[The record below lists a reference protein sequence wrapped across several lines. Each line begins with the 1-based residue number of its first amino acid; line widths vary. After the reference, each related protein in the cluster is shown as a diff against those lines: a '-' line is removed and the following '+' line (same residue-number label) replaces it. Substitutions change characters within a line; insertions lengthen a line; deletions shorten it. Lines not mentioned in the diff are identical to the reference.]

1 MVFACTLFSSSKGNC
16 TYVRSGRDEFL
27 IDAGVSAKRICDSL
41 CGIGA
46 DIKNIS
52 AIFITHE
59 HIDHI
64 KGLAVISKKYG
75 IPVYAPYLCARYI
88 KTSFPEVAPYLCEN
102 NPGNTVKLQDTV
114 ITAYATPHDSQG
126 SVCFRITTPSGVIGY
141 ATDIGHASEQ
151 VWEALCGAD
160 SVVVESNHDLEL
172 LENGPY
178 PRALKNR
185 ILSDYG
191 HLSNCDC
198 GSLLCRLVHS
208 GTKRIVLAHL
218 SEENNRPPLALAA
231 ARGTLMGSGI
241 RVGEEVILR
250 VAPPDGVCEI
260 MNIKE

>member
-16 TYVRSGRDEFL
+16 AYFRSGSDEFL
-27 IDAGVSAKRICDSL
+27 IDAGVSAKRICDAL
-41 CGIGA
+41 RGIGT

-59 HIDHI
+59 HSDHI
-64 KGLAVISKKYG
+64 KGLSVICKKYG
-75 IPVYAPYLCARYI
+75 VPVYAPYLCKNYI
-88 KTSFPEVAPYLCEN
+88 NSYYPEVSPFIVEN
-102 NPGNTVKLQDTV
+102 NPGNTVVLSDTSV
-114 ITAYATPHDSQG
+114 TAYATPHDSQG
-126 SVCFRITTPSGVIGY
+126 SVCYRITTPKGVIGY
-141 ATDIGHASEQ
+141 ATDIGHISDQ

-178 PRALKNR
+178 PRSLKNR

-198 GSLLCRLVHS
+198 GEVLCRLAYS
-208 GTKRIVLAHL
+208 GTKHIVLAHL

-231 ARGTLMGSGI
+231 ARGTLMGSGV
-241 RVGEEVILR
+241 RVGEQVTLR
-250 VAPPDGVCEI
+250 VAPPDGICEI

>member
-16 TYVRSGRDEFL
+16 TYIRSGRDEFL
-27 IDAGVSAKRICDSL
+27 IDAGVSAKRITDAL
-41 CGIGA
+41 AGIGT

-52 AIFITHE
+52 AIFVTHE
-59 HIDHI
+59 HTDHI
-64 KGLAVISKKYG
+64 KGLAVISKKHG
-75 IPVYAPYLCARYI
+75 IPVYAPYLCGRYI
-88 KTSFPEVAPYLCEN
+88 KKNMPDVSPFLCEN
-102 NPGNTVKLQDTV
+102 EPGNTVNLADTAV
-114 ITAYATPHDSQG
+114 TAYATPHDSQG
-126 SVCFRITTPSGVIGY
+126 SVCFRITTPDGVIGY
-141 ATDIGHASEQ
+141 ATDIGHISDQ
-151 VWEALCGAD
+151 VWDALRGAD

-172 LENGPY
+172 LEDGPY
-178 PRALKNR
+178 PRTLKNR

-198 GSLLCRLVHS
+198 GQLLCRLVNS

-231 ARGTLMGSGI
+231 ARGTLAGSGI

-260 MNIKE
+260 MNVKE

>member
-16 TYVRSGRDEFL
+16 TYIRSGRDEFL
-27 IDAGVSAKRICDSL
+27 IDAGVSAKRIADAL
-41 CGIGA
+41 VNIGT
-46 DIKNIS
+46 DIKRIS
-52 AIFITHE
+52 AIFVTHE

-64 KGLAVISKKYG
+64 KGLAVISKKYA

-88 KTSFPEVAPYLCEN
+88 KTNFPDVSPFLCEN
-102 NPGNTVKLQDTV
+102 NPGNTVTLLDTSV
-114 ITAYATPHDSQG
+114 TAYATPHDSQG
-126 SVCFRITTPSGVIGY
+126 SVCFRITTQNGVIGY
-141 ATDIGHASEQ
+141 ATDIGHVSDQ
-151 VWEALCGAD
+151 VWDALCGAD
-160 SVVVESNHDLEL
+160 SVVIESNHDLEL
-172 LENGPY
+172 LNSGPY

-198 GSLLCRLVHS
+198 GQLLCRLVHS
-208 GTKRIVLAHL
+208 GTKRVVLAHL

-250 VAPPDGVCEI
+250 VASPDGVCEI